1 MNFLRVRRVHF
12 VGIGGVGMSGLAE
25 ILSSVG
31 LTVTG
36 SDLRE
41 GEETLRLRALGIPV
55 FAAGHRAEH
64 VAGADVVVYSSAVA
78 EDNPELVAA
87 RIAGVPVIKRAEM
100 LAEVMRV
107 KTGIAIAGSHGKTTT
122 TSMTGSILQA
132 AGLDPTIVVGGR
144 VRAMGTNA
152 CLGKGEY
159 LVAEADEFDRSF
171 LRLRPIV
178 AVVNNIDLEHLD
190 TYRDLAD
197 LKASFTEFAS
207 TVPFFGAALLGLD
220 DPNVQEIRPLLAS
233 RVRVGTFGL
242 TPQADVTARDLALE
256 RTGSRFTAVAEG
268 EVIGPVEVSLP
279 GLHNV
284 KNALAAI
291 AIARELDVPFEACVK
306 ALSTFAGVARRFERK
321 GERDGVLV
329 VDDYAHHPTE
339 VSATLGAARQAYPER
354 RLVVLF
360 QPHLFT
366 RTRDQAAGFGA
377 ALLGLDDPNVQEIR
391 PLLASRVRVG
401 TFGLTPQADVTA
413 RDLGLDRNGSR
424 FTAVADGEVLGP
436 VEVSLPGLH
445 NVKNALAAIAISRE
459 LEIPFEACA
468 RTLAT
473 FAGVARRFEWKGE
486 RGGVL
491 VVDDYAHHPTEVAA
505 TLGAARQ
512 AHPERRLVVLFQPHL
527 FTRTRDQADGF
538 GAALLAADVV
548 YVLPVYPS
556 REAPIPGIT
565 SRLVSGAARSRGHRN
580 VADLDDRASAVARL
594 EAELRDG
601 DLLVTMGAGDVNRV
615 GEEFL
620 AAGGAA

>member
-107 KTGIAIAGSHGKTTT
+107 KTGIAISGSHGKTTT

-190 TYRDLAD
+190 TYRDLDD
-197 LKASFTEFAS
+197 LKASFTQFAS

-233 RVRVGTFGL
+233 RVRVATFGL

-256 RTGSRFTAVAEG
+256 RSGSRFTVVADG
-268 EVIGPVEVSLP
+268 EAIGPVEVSLP

-339 VSATLGAARQAYPER
+339 VAATLGAARQAYPER

-377 ALLGLDDPNVQEIR
+377 ALL
-391 PLLASRVRVG
+391 
-401 TFGLTPQADVTA
+401 
-413 RDLGLDRNGSR
+413 
-424 FTAVADGEVLGP
+424 
-436 VEVSLPGLH
+436 
-445 NVKNALAAIAISRE
+445 
-459 LEIPFEACA
+459 
-468 RTLAT
+468 
-473 FAGVARRFEWKGE
+473 
-486 RGGVL
+486 
-491 VVDDYAHHPTEVAA
+491 
-505 TLGAARQ
+505 
-512 AHPERRLVVLFQPHL
+512 
-527 FTRTRDQADGF
+527 
-538 GAALLAADVV
+538 AADAV

-565 SRLVSGAARSRGHRN
+565 SRLVSDAARTRGHRN
-580 VADLDDRASAVARL
+580 VVDLDVRSEVVPRL
-594 EAELRDG
+594 REDLKEG
-601 DLLVTMGAGDVNRV
+601 DLLVTMGAGDVNRL
-615 GEEFL
+615 GEEL
-620 AAGGAA
+620 LVSGGPA

>member
-41 GEETLRLRALGIPV
+41 GEETRRLRSIGIPV

-64 VAGADVVVYSSAVA
+64 VTGADVVVYSSAVA

-87 RIAGVPVIKRAEM
+87 RAAAVPVIKRAEM

-190 TYRDLAD
+190 TYRDLDD
-197 LKASFTEFAS
+197 LKASFTQFAS

-220 DPNVQEIRPLLAS
+220 DPNVQEIRPLLAA

-256 RTGSRFTAVAEG
+256 RSGSRFTVVADG

-306 ALSTFAGVARRFERK
+306 ALATFAGVARRFERK

-339 VSATLGAARQAYPER
+339 VAATLGAARQAYPER

-377 ALLGLDDPNVQEIR
+377 ALL
-391 PLLASRVRVG
+391 
-401 TFGLTPQADVTA
+401 
-413 RDLGLDRNGSR
+413 
-424 FTAVADGEVLGP
+424 
-436 VEVSLPGLH
+436 
-445 NVKNALAAIAISRE
+445 
-459 LEIPFEACA
+459 
-468 RTLAT
+468 
-473 FAGVARRFEWKGE
+473 
-486 RGGVL
+486 
-491 VVDDYAHHPTEVAA
+491 
-505 TLGAARQ
+505 
-512 AHPERRLVVLFQPHL
+512 
-527 FTRTRDQADGF
+527 
-538 GAALLAADVV
+538 AADAV

-556 REAPIPGIT
+556 REEPIPGIT
-565 SRLVSGAARSRGHRN
+565 SRLVSDAARTRGHRS
-580 VADLDDRASAVARL
+580 VVDLDVRAEAVRRL
-594 EAELRDG
+594 RSDLKEG
-601 DLLVTMGAGDVNRV
+601 DLLVTMGAGDVNRL
-615 GEEFL
+615 GEELL
-620 AAGGAA
+620 AGEAPA

>member
-12 VGIGGVGMSGLAE
+12 VGIGGVGMSALAE

-41 GEETLRLRALGIPV
+41 GEETRRLRALGIPV

-122 TSMTGSILQA
+122 TSMTGSILQS

-256 RTGSRFTAVAEG
+256 RTGSRFTVVADG
-268 EVIGPVEVSLP
+268 EAIGPVEVSLP

-284 KNALAAI
+284 KNALGAI
-291 AIARELDVPFEACVK
+291 AVARELDVPFEACVN
-306 ALSTFAGVARRFERK
+306 ALAAFAGVARRFERK

-377 ALLGLDDPNVQEIR
+377 ALL
-391 PLLASRVRVG
+391 
-401 TFGLTPQADVTA
+401 
-413 RDLGLDRNGSR
+413 
-424 FTAVADGEVLGP
+424 
-436 VEVSLPGLH
+436 
-445 NVKNALAAIAISRE
+445 
-459 LEIPFEACA
+459 
-468 RTLAT
+468 
-473 FAGVARRFEWKGE
+473 
-486 RGGVL
+486 
-491 VVDDYAHHPTEVAA
+491 
-505 TLGAARQ
+505 
-512 AHPERRLVVLFQPHL
+512 
-527 FTRTRDQADGF
+527 
-538 GAALLAADVV
+538 AADAV

-565 SRLVSGAARSRGHRN
+565 SRLVSDAARSRGHRS
-580 VADLDDRASAVARL
+580 VVDLDVRTDVVPRL
-594 EAELRDG
+594 REDLKEG
-601 DLLVTMGAGDVNRV
+601 DLLVTMGAGDVNRL
-615 GEEFL
+615 GEEL
-620 AAGGAA
+620 LGTGEAA

>member
-1 MNFLRVRRVHF
+1 
-12 VGIGGVGMSGLAE
+12 MSGLAE
-25 ILSSVG
+25 LLSSVG

-41 GEETLRLRALGIPV
+41 GEETLRLRSAGIPV
-55 FAAGHRAEH
+55 FPAGHRAEQ
-64 VAGADVVVYSSAVA
+64 VTGADVVVYSSAVG

-87 RIAGVPVIKRAEM
+87 RHAGTPVIKRAEM

-144 VRAMGTNA
+144 VHAMGTNA
-152 CLGKGEY
+152 CLGQGEY
-159 LVAEADEFDRSF
+159 LVAEADEYDRSF

-220 DPNVQEIRPLLAS
+220 DPNVQEIRPLLAA

-256 RTGSRFTAVAEG
+256 RNGSRFVAVAGG
-268 EVIGPVEVSLP
+268 EALGPVVVSLP

-306 ALSTFAGVARRFERK
+306 ALATFAGVARRFERK

-339 VSATLGAARQAYPER
+339 VAATLGAARQAYPER

-377 ALLGLDDPNVQEIR
+377 ALL
-391 PLLASRVRVG
+391 
-401 TFGLTPQADVTA
+401 
-413 RDLGLDRNGSR
+413 
-424 FTAVADGEVLGP
+424 
-436 VEVSLPGLH
+436 
-445 NVKNALAAIAISRE
+445 
-459 LEIPFEACA
+459 
-468 RTLAT
+468 
-473 FAGVARRFEWKGE
+473 
-486 RGGVL
+486 
-491 VVDDYAHHPTEVAA
+491 
-505 TLGAARQ
+505 
-512 AHPERRLVVLFQPHL
+512 
-527 FTRTRDQADGF
+527 
-538 GAALLAADVV
+538 AADAV

-565 SRLVSGAARSRGHRN
+565 SRLVSDAARTRGHRS
-580 VADLDDRASAVARL
+580 VVDLEVRSEVVSRLRADLR
-594 EAELRDG
+594 EG
-601 DLLVTMGAGDVNRV
+601 DLLVTMGAGDVNRL
-615 GEEFL
+615 GEELL
-620 AAGGAA
+620 AGETPA